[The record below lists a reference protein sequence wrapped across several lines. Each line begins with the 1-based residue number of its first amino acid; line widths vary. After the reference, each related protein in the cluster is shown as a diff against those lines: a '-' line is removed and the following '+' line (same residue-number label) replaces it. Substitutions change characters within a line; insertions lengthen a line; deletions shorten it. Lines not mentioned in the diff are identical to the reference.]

1 MDDARPDID
10 TLFFFFGWRLDFGF
24 VFWYNMRRF
33 SIRRGVRVVDG
44 ATLERL
50 CGGNSTGGSNPP
62 LSATKATL
70 RERIPKDAFWS

>member
-1 MDDARPDID
+1 MDVAVAAFIFLIIHVAFEK
-10 TLFFFFGWRLDFGF
+10 LFC
-24 VFWYNMRRF
+24 YNTRRF

-62 LSATKATL
+62 LSAIMAN
-70 RERIPKDAFWS
+70 IA